1 MPIKPENKSLYP
13 KNWKE
18 IVANVRERSGD
29 RCEWEGCNCKNGADG
44 VRYPDGRFEEIPPPF
59 PEVDPHGTWFDRDFW
74 EVGGA
79 KLIHV
84 VLTTAHLDHDPTN
97 SDLSNLRH
105 WCQYH
110 HLRYDAKHHAETA
123 RTTRRTRE
131 LQTQP
136 EFFTEAR

>member
-18 IVANVRERSGD
+18 IVASVRERSGNK
-29 RCEWEGCNCKNGADG
+29 CEWEGCGCKNGSDG
-44 VRYPDGRFEEIPPPF
+44 VRYPDGRFEPF
-59 PEVDPHGTWFDRDFW
+59 VVPSPEVDPHGSYFDRDFW
-74 EVGGA
+74 EVDGA
-79 KLIHV
+79 KIIKI

-97 SDLSNLRH
+97 NDLSNLRH

-123 RTTRRTRE
+123 RKTRE
-131 LQTQP
+131 EASLRVQP
-136 EFFTEAR
+136 VLF

>member
-18 IVANVRERSGD
+18 IVAKVRERSGNK
-29 RCEWEGCNCKNGADG
+29 CEWPGCECVNGSDG
-44 VRYPDGRFEEIPPPF
+44 VRYPDGRFNRLDPPF

-74 EVGGA
+74 EVDGA

-97 SDLSNLRH
+97 NDLSNLRH

-123 RTTRRTRE
+123 RKTRE
-131 LQTQP
+131 EDSLRVQP
-136 EFFTEAR
+136 VLF